1 MSLAAAVAF
10 AVSCLASLSLQA
22 VKVAATKLAVIKPAN
37 FSFLFVLL
45 LKSRKNHLPNDRHK
59 NALIVRQGVFY
70 FKFKGL

>member
-37 FSFLFVLL
+37 FFHFLFVLL
-45 LKSRKNHLPNDRHK
+45 LKSRKKPP
-59 NALIVRQGVFY
+59 AE
-70 FKFKGL
+70 

>member
-45 LKSRKNHLPNDRHK
+45 LKSRKKPP
-59 NALIVRQGVFY
+59 AE
-70 FKFKGL
+70 